1 MMFAAV
7 DLGSNSFRLHV
18 GALENNNEIRV
29 VKSARDPVRLGSGL
43 DAEGNLTSA
52 AQKLAIESLLRFRG
66 ILSGYRLDAV
76 RVVATNTLR
85 IARNAAAFLP
95 EAEKAIGHPIEIISG
110 EEEGR
115 LIYMGVSHATGRPTE
130 RRLVVDI
137 GGGSTELILG
147 HGPQIE
153 RVESFSIGTARQ
165 VQAFFAGGYFTE
177 ASFSA
182 ALLSSRAQFED
193 GVAAFHPRYWS
204 AAYGTSGTIRTIA
217 EAIAGN
223 NIGDGRFS
231 YANLALLKDRLLQ
244 TGELSRVRMEGVKA
258 ERVSAMA
265 AGLAILTGIMQEVGF
280 EEMQAVDAGLR
291 MGVLVDLQM
300 RASHQDRR
308 ELAAREMIRRFH
320 ADESRAHRAA
330 ELAQQLYAQIESED
344 GPYANHLRWS
354 ALLHE
359 IGMLV
364 SHTGYHK
371 HSAYLAEHADIA
383 GFTAREQKLIGRLIL
398 AQKGN
403 LRKVQDFLEEPHFAK
418 AVLALRLAI
427 LFMHSRLEIDVAN
440 VRVKMK
446 NKIEVEV
453 GRKNLQQHASVRLWL
468 EKEAALWEEIGVSFS
483 VRTAA

>member
-18 GALENNNEIRV
+18 GAIEDNNEIRV

-43 DAEGNLTSA
+43 DRDGNLSST
-52 AQKLAIESLLRFRG
+52 AQQIAIESLLRFRS
-66 ILSGYRLDAV
+66 ILSAYRLDAV

-85 IARNAAAFLP
+85 IAKNAAAFLP
-95 EAEKAIGHPIEIISG
+95 EAEKAIGYPIEIISG

-115 LIYMGVSHATGRPTE
+115 LIYMGVSYATGRPAE
-130 RRLVVDI
+130 RRLVIDI
-137 GGGSTELILG
+137 GGGSTELIVG
-147 HGPQIE
+147 QGPQIE

-165 VQAFFAGGYFTE
+165 VQAFFSSGYFTE

-182 ALLSSRAQFED
+182 ALQSSRAQFED
-193 GVAAFHPRYWS
+193 GVAAFHPRYWN

-217 EAIAGN
+217 EAIAAN

-231 YANLALLKDRLLQ
+231 YANLEGLKERLLQ
-244 TGELSRVRMEGVKA
+244 IGDLSRVRMEGVKP
-258 ERVSAMA
+258 ERVPAMA
-265 AGLAILTGIMQEVGF
+265 GGLAILIGLMQEIGF
-280 EEMQAVDAGLR
+280 DQMQAVDAGLR

-308 ELAAREMIRRFH
+308 ELAAREMIRRFQ
-320 ADESRAHRAA
+320 ADASRALRAA
-330 ELAQQLYAQIESED
+330 ELAQQLYAQLESSD
-344 GPYANHLRWS
+344 GPYASHLRWS

-371 HSAYLAEHADIA
+371 HSAYLAENADMA
-383 GFTAREQKLIGRLIL
+383 GFTAREQKLIAKLVL

-403 LRKVQDFLEEPHFAK
+403 LRKVQDALAEPQFAK

-427 LFMHSRLEIDVAN
+427 LFMHSRVDIDLSA

-446 NKIEVEV
+446 NKIELEV
-453 GRKNLQQHASVRLWL
+453 GKKSALQHASVRCWL
-468 EKEAALWEEIGVSFS
+468 EKEAAHWDEIGVQFS
-483 VRTAA
+483 VRAS

>member
-43 DAEGNLTSA
+43 DRDGNLSSA
-52 AQKLAIESLLRFRG
+52 AQKLAIDSLLRFRA
-66 ILSGYRLDAV
+66 ILSAYRLDAV

-85 IARNAAAFLP
+85 VAKNAAAFIP
-95 EAEKAIGHPIEIISG
+95 EVEKAIGHPIEIISG

-115 LIYMGVSHATGRPTE
+115 LIYMGVSYATGRSTE
-130 RRLVVDI
+130 RRLVIDI
-137 GGGSTELILG
+137 GGGSTELIVG
-147 HGPQIE
+147 QGPQIE

-165 VQAFFAGGYFTE
+165 VQAFFSSGYFTE
-177 ASFSA
+177 ASFCA

-193 GVAAFHPRYWS
+193 GVAAFHPRYWT
-204 AAYGTSGTIRTIA
+204 AVYGTSGTIRTIA
-217 EAIAGN
+217 EAIASN
-223 NIGDGRFS
+223 NIGDGRFT
-231 YANLALLKDRLLQ
+231 YANLEILKERLLQ
-244 TGELSRVRMEGVKA
+244 TGELSRVRMEGVKP
-258 ERVSAMA
+258 ERVPAMA
-265 AGLAILTGIMQEVGF
+265 GGLAILTGLMQEIGF
-280 EEMQAVDAGLR
+280 DEMQAVDAGLR

-320 ADESRAHRAA
+320 ADESRALRAA
-330 ELAQQLYAQIESED
+330 GLAQELYAQLESAD
-344 GPYANHLRWS
+344 GPYANHLRWG

-371 HSAYLAEHADIA
+371 HSAYMAEHADIA
-383 GFTAREQKLIGRLIL
+383 GFTAREQKLIGKLVL

-403 LRKVQDFLEEPHFAK
+403 LRKVQDVLAEPQFAK

-427 LFMHSRLEIDVAN
+427 LFMHSRLEIDLST

-446 NKIEVEV
+446 NRIEVEA
-453 GRKNLQQHASVRLWL
+453 GKKNLLQHASIRCWL
-468 EKEAALWEEIGVSFS
+468 EKEAAHWEEVGVAFS
-483 VRTAA
+483 IRPAP